1 MARVTVEDCLE
12 AVDNQYD
19 LIILAKE
26 RTLQIAAGDPALV
39 EEDNDK
45 KTVISLREIGDKKI
59 DIKKLTEST
68 IDRARDH
75 PEDATVQEDFDAPEG
90 DAFEEIYKG
99 EVSKSGLA
107 ILPSKRSRKVP
118 AANAVADDDD
128 DAPSSD
134 ADLLLRCAR
143 AVAVHYLSEQLAK
156 RGYDSRS
163 LELAEAVV
171 ESMPT
176 DQLAAAMTK
185 DPRQLLRLVLH
196 KGVQAGFDFAQEWFE
211 ECTEELKE
219 DVRTKLMHVLDVSE
233 EQCDKIAEQMA
244 GGL

>member
-26 RTLQIAAGDPALV
+26 RTLQIGAGDAPLV

-45 KTVISLREIGDKKI
+45 KTVLALREIGDKKI
-59 DIKKLTEST
+59 NIKNLTEAT

-118 AANAVADDDD
+118 AANAAADDDEDGD
-128 DAPSSD
+128 DS
-134 ADLLLRCAR
+134 AD
-143 AVAVHYLSEQLAK
+143 VV
-156 RGYDSRS
+156 DDT
-163 LELAEAVV
+163 AE
-171 ESMPT
+171 
-176 DQLAAAMTK
+176 
-185 DPRQLLRLVLH
+185 
-196 KGVQAGFDFAQEWFE
+196 
-211 ECTEELKE
+211 
-219 DVRTKLMHVLDVSE
+219 
-233 EQCDKIAEQMA
+233 DKAE
-244 GGL
+244 

>member
-26 RTLQIAAGDPALV
+26 RTLQIGAGDAPLV
-39 EEDNDK
+39 DEDNDK

-59 DIKKLTEST
+59 DIKKLTEAT

-118 AANAVADDDD
+118 AANAAGDDD
-128 DAPSSD
+128 DAD
-134 ADLLLRCAR
+134 ADA
-143 AVAVHYLSEQLAK
+143 
-156 RGYDSRS
+156 D
-163 LELAEAVV
+163 
-171 ESMPT
+171 
-176 DQLAAAMTK
+176 
-185 DPRQLLRLVLH
+185 
-196 KGVQAGFDFAQEWFE
+196 
-211 ECTEELKE
+211 
-219 DVRTKLMHVLDVSE
+219 DVSDDVIDETAE
-233 EQCDKIAEQMA
+233 EKAE
-244 GGL
+244 